1 MLQLCLQTGLRLG
14 DVVSLELPD
23 LELAHNPPHLKIR
36 SGKGGIPGIAYLN
49 HDGANAF
56 DEGRALSGGQGR
68 PWLEAALAGLP

>member
-23 LELAHNPPHLKIR
+23 LDLAHNPTHLKIR

-49 HDGANAF
+49 HKDKISQLF
-56 DEGRALSGGQGR
+56 DAAKVSCGR
-68 PWLEAALAGLP
+68 PPRWGVD